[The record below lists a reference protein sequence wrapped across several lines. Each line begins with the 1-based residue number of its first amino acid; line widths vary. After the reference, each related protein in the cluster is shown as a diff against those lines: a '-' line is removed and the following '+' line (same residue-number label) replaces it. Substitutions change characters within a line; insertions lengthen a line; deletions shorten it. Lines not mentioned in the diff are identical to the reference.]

1 MAPSPRFLKQ
11 IKRRISGTSS
21 SGSYTVTVTD
31 STSSNVEMSPS
42 VTTKSDLNTSLN
54 SQTSSTEYHSVE
66 SLNVEDLADD
76 VQKLRSEFLQQN
88 VESRKLFDEMEERL
102 SLLQNQSEM
111 FGNEQDE
118 RVTIKSDS
126 WEFKEKMPDSCDGSK
141 LSSDLQNLGE
151 KDAENEDQT
160 MLEKLQYRVKH
171 QQELITRLEIM
182 KEALLMQNKMLLI
195 DRKRLEDERVTIL
208 ETIESRE
215 RDIEELKKLLNAS
228 DLGIG
233 YIGYVLL
240 NLKQLLIE
248 PRSTLK
254 SNIQGL
260 QNILHQMT
268 EAENTTRSMTLSKAL
283 ALKSN
288 TILEF
293 INNKI

>member
-118 RVTIKSDS
+118 GVTIKAES

-141 LSSDLQNLGE
+141 LSLNLQNQGE
-151 KDAENEDQT
+151 KDVENEHQT
-160 MLEKLQYRVKH
+160 KLDKLQYRVKH

-195 DRKRLEDERVTIL
+195 NRRGLEEERVTNL
-208 ETIESRE
+208 ETIESRD
-215 RDIEELKKLLNAS
+215 RDIEELKKLLNANG
-228 DLGIG
+228 LGIG

-248 PRSTLK
+248 PRITLK
-254 SNIQGL
+254 NNIQGL
-260 QNILHQMT
+260 QNILHQRT
-268 EAENTTRSMTLSKAL
+268 EAENITRSMTFSKAL
-283 ALKSN
+283 ASKSN
-288 TILEF
+288 SILEF